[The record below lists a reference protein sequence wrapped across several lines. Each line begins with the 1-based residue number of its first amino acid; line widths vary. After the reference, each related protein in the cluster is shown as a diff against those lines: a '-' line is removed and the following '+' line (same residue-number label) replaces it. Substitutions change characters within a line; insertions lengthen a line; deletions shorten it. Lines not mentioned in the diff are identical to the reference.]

1 MKTRRQFI
9 KFSLKFLSGLSMFFG
24 TMGTA
29 LENVYARVKRILV
42 PKGTDL
48 STLRSE
54 NPATLDTRNLEVR
67 PLKEF
72 ETMGQTDHEVDLKS
86 WRLLIEGNVAT
97 PIQLSYSR
105 VLGLPSIERKV
116 LMICPGFFT
125 NHGSWKGIS
134 LMTAL
139 NMAGLKADTTHII
152 ASGPQG
158 AYEKSDKFPI
168 ADIRADKVFLA
179 YQVNGERL
187 PQKHGFPLRIV
198 AEDYYGDEWVKYVY
212 KIEAIKQTE

>member
-24 TMGTA
+24 TMGTG
-29 LENVYARVKRILV
+29 LENVYARVKRILI

-72 ETMGQTDHEVDLKS
+72 ETMGQTDHEADLKS

-97 PIQLSYSR
+97 PIRLSYSR

-134 LMTAL
+134 LITAL
-139 NMAGLKADTTHII
+139 NMAGMKADTTHII

-168 ADIRADKVFLA
+168 ADIRSDKVFLA

-212 KIEAIKQTE
+212 KIEAIKKSE

>member
-9 KFSLKFLSGLSMFFG
+9 KFSLKFLSVLGMFFG
-24 TMGTA
+24 ILGGWF
-29 LENVYARVKRILV
+29 ENVYARSKRILV

-48 STLRSE
+48 SALRSE

-72 ETMGQTDHEVDLKS
+72 ETMGQTDHEVDLKA

-97 PIQLSYSR
+97 PIRLTYSR
-105 VLGLPSIERKV
+105 ILELPWIERKV

-125 NHGSWKGIS
+125 NHGNWKGIS

-139 NMAGLKADTTHII
+139 NLAGMKADTTHIL

-158 AYEKSDKFPI
+158 SYEKADKFPI
-168 ADIRADKVFLA
+168 SDIRFDKVFLA

-198 AEDYYGDEWVKYVY
+198 AEDYYGDQWVKYVY
-212 KIEAIKQTE
+212 KIEAIKDSN

>member
-9 KFSLKFLSGLSMFFG
+9 KFSVKFLSGLGMFLATLG
-24 TMGTA
+24 GW
-29 LENVYARVKRILV
+29 LENVYAKAKRILV

-86 WRLLIEGNVAT
+86 WRLSIAGNVAT
-97 PIQLSYSR
+97 PSRLTYSR
-105 VLGLPSIERKV
+105 ILELPSIERKV
-116 LMICPGFFT
+116 LMICPGVFT
-125 NHGSWKGIS
+125 NHGNWKGIS
-134 LMTAL
+134 LMKVL
-139 NMAGLKADTTHII
+139 NQAGMKADTTHIVV
-152 ASGPQG
+152 SGPQG
-158 AYEKSDKFPI
+158 SYEKVEKFPI
-168 ADIRADKVFLA
+168 ADIRSNKVFLA
-179 YQVNGERL
+179 YQVNGVKL

-198 AEDYYGDEWVKYVY
+198 AEDYYGDDWVKYVY
-212 KIEAIKQTE
+212 KVEAIKQME